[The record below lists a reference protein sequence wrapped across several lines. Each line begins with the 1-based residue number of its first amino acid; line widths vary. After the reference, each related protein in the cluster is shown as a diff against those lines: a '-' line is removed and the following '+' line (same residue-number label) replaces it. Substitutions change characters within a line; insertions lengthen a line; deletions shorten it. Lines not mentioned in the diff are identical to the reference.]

1 MTRYHLIIAGLLA
14 VFLISGCTPNNTRP
28 DTQDSTG
35 DLGEDTE
42 SPNKGASDIYVQLA
56 VAYLGQ
62 GQMDV
67 ALKQAKKAVD
77 IDSTSVD
84 ARNVLALVYDRLG
97 ESSQAETHFKA
108 GIQAHPKD
116 PYIRNA
122 YGTMLCRQ
130 NRFKEADVQFQAA
143 LKNPLYKTPEVALTN
158 AGICDLA
165 RNDPVQAEVNLRS
178 ALQRNPRYAT
188 ALMEMAKLSYENGEY
203 LSSRAYLQ
211 RYLAVAGPTPSSLW
225 LGIRTES
232 QLGDRDA
239 VASYSMMLRNQY
251 PDSQEIQLLRDWDAR

>member
-1 MTRYHLIIAGLLA
+1 MTQYHLIIAGLLA
-14 VFLISGCTPNNTRP
+14 AFLISGCTSNQTRP
-28 DTQDSTG
+28 NMEDSTG
-35 DLGEDTE
+35 DLGDERE

-56 VAYLGQ
+56 VAYLRE

-77 IDSTSVD
+77 IDPTSVD

-97 ESSQAETHFKA
+97 ESTQAETHFKA
-108 GIQAHPKD
+108 GIRAHPKD

-130 NRFKEADVQFQAA
+130 NRYDEAGVQFQAA
-143 LKNPLYKTPEVALTN
+143 LQNPLYKTPEVALTN

-165 RNDPVQAEVNLRS
+165 RNDRVQAEVKLRR
-178 ALQRNPRYAT
+178 ALQQNPIYAV

-211 RYLAVAGPTPSSLW
+211 RYLNVASHTPATLW
-225 LGIRTES
+225 LGIRTETR
-232 QLGDRDA
+232 LGDQDA
-239 VASYSMMLRNQY
+239 VASYSLMLRNEF
-251 PDSQEIQLLRDWDAR
+251 PDSQEVQLLRDWDVR

>member
-1 MTRYHLIIAGLLA
+1 ME
-14 VFLISGCTPNNTRP
+14 
-28 DTQDSTG
+28 DSTG
-35 DLGEDTE
+35 DLGDERV
-42 SPNKGASDIYVQLA
+42 SRNKGASDIYVQLA
-56 VAYLGQ
+56 VAYLRE

-77 IDSTSVD
+77 IDPTSVD
-84 ARNVLALVYDRLG
+84 ARNILALVYDRLG
-97 ESSQAETHFKA
+97 ESTQAEIHFKA

-130 NRFKEADVQFQAA
+130 NRYEEANVQFQAA
-143 LKNPLYKTPEVALTN
+143 LQNPLYKTPEVALTN

-165 RNDPVQAEVNLRS
+165 RNDRVQAEVNLRR
-178 ALQRNPRYAT
+178 ALQLNPLYSV

-211 RYLAVAGPTPSSLW
+211 RYLAVASHTPASLW
-225 LGIRTES
+225 LGIIAET
-232 QLGDRDA
+232 QLGDQDA
-239 VASYSMMLRNQY
+239 VASYSLMLRNQF
-251 PDSQEIQLLRDWDAR
+251 PDSQEVQLLREWEGR